1 MKGTTMKKRTLA
13 SMLTTM
19 AVGASVAALPAPP
32 ASAAPGTRSLATV
45 LAADG
50 HHFDHRWGDYD
61 ILDKAVSTV
70 LKAKPNSA
78 VGVLA
83 DGSQRLTAFLP
94 TDRAFRRLVH
104 DLTGKRPRTE
114 RATFTRLAKAT
125 GVDTI
130 EQVLLYHVVPGATIT
145 YAQAK
150 ASDGAALKT
159 ALGPVVRVNV
169 RKHGRIALIDRD
181 PDDANA
187 LVKPSARNINGG
199 NRQIAHGVNRVLRP
213 ADL

>member
-1 MKGTTMKKRTLA
+1 MKKKLLA
-13 SMLTTM
+13 SVLTTM
-19 AVGASVAALPAPP
+19 ALGASVAALPAAPA
-32 ASAAPGTRSLATV
+32 ASAAPGQRSLATV

-50 HHFDHRWGDYD
+50 HHFDHTWGDFD
-61 ILDKAVSTV
+61 ILDAAVTTV
-70 LKAKPNSA
+70 LKAKPDSA

-83 DGSQRLTAFLP
+83 DGSTALTAFLP

-114 RATFTRLAKAT
+114 RATFNRLAKAA

-150 ASDGAALKT
+150 ASDGAALKS
-159 ALGPVVRVNV
+159 ALGPVIRVNV
-169 RKHGRIALIDRD
+169 RKHGRIALLDRD

-187 LVKPSARNINGG
+187 LVKPSARNINKG
-199 NRQIAHGVNRVLRP
+199 NLQIAHGVNRVLRP
-213 ADL
+213 ANL

>member
-1 MKGTTMKKRTLA
+1 MKNTVIA
-13 SMLTTM
+13 SVLTTM
-19 AVGASVAALPAPP
+19 ALGASVAALPAAP
-32 ASAAPGTRSLATV
+32 ASAAPGQRSLAKV

-50 HHFDHRWGDYD
+50 HHFDHRWGDFD
-61 ILDKAVSTV
+61 IADKAVLTV

-83 DGSQRLTAFLP
+83 DGSQKLTAFLP

-104 DLTGKRPRTE
+104 DLTGKKPRTE
-114 RATFTRLAKAT
+114 RATFNRLVKAT

-130 EQVLLYHVVPGATIT
+130 EEVLLYHVVPGATIT

-150 ASDGAALKT
+150 RSDGAALKT
-159 ALGPVVRVNV
+159 ALGPTVRVNV
-169 RKHGRIALIDRD
+169 RKHGRIALVDKD
-181 PDDANA
+181 PNDANA
-187 LVKPSARNINGG
+187 VVKRSARDINRG
-199 NRQIAHGVNRVLRP
+199 NLQIAHGISRVLRP